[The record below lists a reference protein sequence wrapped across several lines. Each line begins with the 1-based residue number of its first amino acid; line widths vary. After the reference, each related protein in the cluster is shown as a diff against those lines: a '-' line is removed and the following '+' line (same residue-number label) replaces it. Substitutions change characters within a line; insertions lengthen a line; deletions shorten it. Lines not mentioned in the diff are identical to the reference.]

1 MQNPAN
7 SSAQPVRPARSRLL
21 AGSHALQDEMTT
33 AVLLPNQRPVRQQ
46 APRLPEPFNPEV
58 ESSASKSVDGID
70 EAALGR
76 ARKIMGS
83 MYEQVKEKWPGF
95 VARDGQNEMMEAALL
110 TFLSCKEEKDET
122 RGANLATLEAGT
134 GTGKTVAY
142 LLAAIAAHKVT
153 GKGVVVSTATVAL
166 QEQLIERDLPRLSE
180 VIGGIKFDI
189 LKGRGRYV
197 CASKLENVAA
207 NTVGSLLF
215 DDEDE
220 AEAVQAG
227 KNGGS
232 ELSGLALRLTAELHS
247 KKWNGEVDSIPERV
261 DSSDWRKLQADGAT
275 CTANKCSNYSSCAF
289 FSARNRAK
297 DIPIVVGNHALVLS
311 LMSRNAKVLSP
322 SEKLFVFDEAHHIP
336 DIAADQFAANAR
348 LTASEKV
355 FPRLKALFAK
365 ATKENSGTIQQQLA
379 AMTGL
384 LSSAADSVASLRMG
398 IESADLFGSDE
409 RVFRF
414 HQGQV
419 SEDFLS
425 LFESAKISTAA
436 ALSAARNVV
445 SDLKRD
451 DESISLGQKDERR
464 KMATEIAM
472 TAQRLDDASRVFDY
486 MTRHDKVPLVKWIE
500 LVPSGRGI
508 DFKVCASPLTPASGL
523 VAGLWSK
530 VAAAVCTSATIT
542 ACGSFDYYD
551 RLTGLNR
558 MPERRRAIVASPFDY
573 PTQGLLRVA
582 PLTTTPKS
590 SGWGAELNSI
600 LPRLLED
607 RSGGQ
612 LVLFT
617 SRKQM
622 QSSYDSLPAAV
633 RAQVLIQGTGSR
645 NEMLSEHAR
654 RVKAGQSS
662 TLFGLQSLGE
672 GIDLPGDL
680 CVQVI
685 IDKLPFTPPTTPVDA
700 ALAEWLESQGRD
712 PFSEIAVPKASM
724 KLAQW
729 VGRGIRTVTD
739 KAVIT
744 VCDTRLATSSYGR
757 LIVDGLPPFPFEVM
771 SAAGDFS
778 NSRSESRSA
787 AETRPQRKKM
797 FA

>member
-1 MQNPAN
+1 MQLPATP
-7 SSAQPVRPARSRLL
+7 SVQPDPAPRARLL
-21 AGSHALQDEMTT
+21 AGSHALRDEVST
-33 AVLLPNQRPVRQQ
+33 AVMLPNARPLRLA
-46 APRLPEPFNPEV
+46 APPPSIPFDPAQE
-58 ESSASKSVDGID
+58 AAAAQSVDGID
-70 EAALGR
+70 QGSLER
-76 ARKIMGS
+76 AREIMAGL
-83 MYEQVKEKWPGF
+83 YEQVKEKWPGF
-95 VARDGQNEMMEAALL
+95 VARDGQNEMMDAALL
-110 TFLSCKEEKDET
+110 TFLSFKQEDAKTQGE
-122 RGANLATLEAGT
+122 NLATLEAGT

-166 QEQLIERDLPRLSE
+166 QEQLIQRDLPRLSE

-197 CASKLENVAA
+197 CSSKLENVAA
-207 NTVGSLLF
+207 NTVGSYLF
-215 DDEDE
+215 DDEEE
-220 AEAVQAG
+220 AEQVQAG
-227 KNGGS
+227 KGGAD
-232 ELSGLALRLTAELHS
+232 LSKLAMRLTEELQA

-261 DSSDWRKLQADGAT
+261 DPADWRKLQADGAT
-275 CTANKCSNYSSCAF
+275 CTANKCSNYSSCSF
-289 FSARNRAK
+289 FSARNKAK

-311 LMSRNAKVLSP
+311 LMSRNAKILAP
-322 SEKLFVFDEAHHIP
+322 AEKLFVFDEAHHIP

-348 LTASEKV
+348 LHASEKV

-365 ATKENSGTIQQQLA
+365 ATKENSGVMQQQLT

-398 IESADLFGSDE
+398 IESADLFVEGE
-409 RVFRF
+409 TVFRF
-414 HQGQV
+414 HQGLV
-419 SEDFLS
+419 TEDLLV
-425 LFESAKISTAA
+425 LFESAKSSTAA
-436 ALSAARNVV
+436 VLSAAKNVAG
-445 SDLKRD
+445 DLKRD
-451 DESISLGQKDERR
+451 DESISPGQKDDRR
-464 KMATEIAM
+464 KLATEIMM
-472 TAQRLDDASRVFDY
+472 TAQRLDDAARVFMY

-500 LVPSGRGI
+500 VVPAGRGI
-508 DFKVCASPLTPASGL
+508 DFKVCASPLTPAAGL
-523 VAGLWSK
+523 VAGLWTQ
-530 VAAAVCTSATIT
+530 VAAAVCTSATMT

-573 PTQGLLRVA
+573 PSQGLLRVA
-582 PLTTTPKS
+582 SLKTTPKS
-590 SGWGAELNSI
+590 SGWGAELNSV
-600 LPRLLED
+600 LPKLLAD

-622 QSSYDSLPAAV
+622 QSSFDSLPADV
-633 RAQVLIQGTGSR
+633 RDQVLVQGVGSR
-645 NEMLSEHAR
+645 NEMLGEHAR
-654 RVKAGQSS
+654 RVKAGKQSI
-662 TLFGLQSLGE
+662 LFGLQSLGE

-729 VGRGIRTVTD
+729 VGRGIRTVYD
-739 KAVIT
+739 QAVIT

-757 LIVDGLPPFPFEVM
+757 QIVAGLPPFPFEVM
-771 SAAGDFS
+771 T
-778 NSRSESRSA
+778 SA
-787 AETRPQRKKM
+787 AEIKHRQESAESTGPKHQRRKM
-797 FA
+797 FS